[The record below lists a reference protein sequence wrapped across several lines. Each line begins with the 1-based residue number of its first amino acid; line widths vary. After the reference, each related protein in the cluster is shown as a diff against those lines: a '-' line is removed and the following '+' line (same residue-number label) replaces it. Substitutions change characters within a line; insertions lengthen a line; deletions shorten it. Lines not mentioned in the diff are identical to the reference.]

1 MADAPSA
8 THSPLAGARQRS
20 YHLIVYGA
28 TGYSGRLVCREVCKL
43 LQDPVMAPVSSVSV
57 MEGNSRGGSASTFRW
72 GMAGRN
78 RNALEEVLNALKA
91 DFPDNSGNILP
102 TGVFTADT
110 NDAGG
115 MMQLAKE
122 AEILLNCA
130 GPYALCGRA
139 VVDACLKA
147 YTHYLDIT
155 GEPSFLIKDVWPLHQ
170 EAIQRG
176 IFLVPCCGF
185 DCVPSELGTY
195 RVLETRQRSR
205 AASLTAANVSRV
217 GPPLSPSVSPSP
229 ASLASGSNP
238 PTPRLDQVKG
248 DQAPADSSTKC
259 VVDAV
264 VHYGGSL
271 SNGTFYTLLNSL
283 RQAYEGGA
291 TRNRSKEG
299 TKAAAGGAGSDQ
311 GRNSSGQTAIQ
322 PAAVAQPLVL
332 PRARQ
337 AGPGYNKTVKGWVVS
352 LPSADPSLISRSYAV
367 GAQNERQPVLAALSG
382 YRHWLG
388 FPGFFSWLK
397 RVLLLTIFLQLA
409 KIRAGRRFLA
419 WWRGSGEKQHLGPSA
434 VERSKCGC
442 QLLITA
448 TEVQPITSAQ
458 KSPVASLTSATATV
472 NTTHM
477 YDVTA
482 SAAVL
487 SVFCL
492 SKWLQIQRLRR
503 GESRPSE
510 AATPTGGAW
519 TLVTLLTRLELAPEE
534 RTRDL
539 VLVHRDNLRQS
550 DSVGTEASL
559 IDQGVTMLDEF
570 EAKMNRCGALTVTT
584 QAHRVASH
592 SDLRASL

>member
-1 MADAPSA
+1 M
-8 THSPLAGARQRS
+8 
-20 YHLIVYGA
+20 
-28 TGYSGRLVCREVCKL
+28 
-43 LQDPVMAPVSSVSV
+43 LQDPVMSPLLPTTV
-57 MEGNSRGGSASTFRW
+57 NSETNNRTVGGSTFRW
-72 GMAGRN
+72 AIAGRN
-78 RNALEEVLNALKA
+78 RSSLEGVLNGLKA
-91 DFPDNSGNILP
+91 EFPDNSGNLLP
-102 TGVFTADT
+102 TGVLAADT
-110 NDAGG
+110 TDAGG

-122 AEILLNCA
+122 TEILLNCA

-195 RVLETRQRSR
+195 RVLEARQRSR
-205 AASLTAANVSRV
+205 ATSAPSAVAPS
-217 GPPLSPSVSPSP
+217 SASVSPAP
-229 ASLASGSNP
+229 ASLPPVSNP
-238 PTPRLDQVKG
+238 PTPRLDQ
-248 DQAPADSSTKC
+248 ALESKC
-259 VVDAV
+259 VVDTV

-291 TRNRSKEG
+291 SRSKSKG
-299 TKAAAGGAGSDQ
+299 PATGSASTTSANVAAPGGA
-311 GRNSSGQTAIQ
+311 
-322 PAAVAQPLVL
+322 PVAQPLVL

-337 AGPGYNKTVKGWVVS
+337 SGPGYNKTIKGWVVP
-352 LPSADPSLISRSYAV
+352 LPSADPSLIARSYAI
-367 GAQNERQPVLAALSG
+367 GAQNERHPILAALSG

-419 WWRGSGEKQHLGPSA
+419 WWRGSGEKQHVGPSA
-434 VERSKCGC
+434 IERSKCGT
-442 QLLITA
+442 QLRITA
-448 TEVQPITSAQ
+448 TEVSLNPPSKSTGASA
-458 KSPVASLTSATATV
+458 TSATATV

-487 SVFCL
+487 SAFCL
-492 SKWLQIQRLRR
+492 CRGLQIQRLRK
-503 GESRPSE
+503 GGGTRPSE
-510 AATPTGGAW
+510 SGTPVGGAW

-539 VLVHRDNLRQS
+539 VLVHRDSLRQS
-550 DSVGTEASL
+550 DSVAQEGGALSP
-559 IDQGVTMLDEF
+559 DQTISMLDEF

-584 QAHRVASH
+584 QAHRVPNA
-592 SDLRASL
+592 DLRASL